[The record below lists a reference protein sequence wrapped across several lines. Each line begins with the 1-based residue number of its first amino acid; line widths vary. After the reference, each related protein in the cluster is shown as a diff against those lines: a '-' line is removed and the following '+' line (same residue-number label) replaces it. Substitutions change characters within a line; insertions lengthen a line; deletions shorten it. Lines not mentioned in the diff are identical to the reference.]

1 MFILINMDLET
12 AVYLFIVLVLIYF
25 MTCSNDENFDQ
36 RECSRSDINNQYYHY
51 NVNTINRPIRPY

>member
-1 MFILINMDLET
+1 MNLET

-25 MTCSNDENFDQ
+25 MTCSNNYESFDQ

-51 NVNTINRPIRPY
+51 NVNTINRPTRPY